1 MQSTVSRAL
10 ASTMHTHLFPHST
23 LSVQLTVLSADGSL
37 LAALLNAAGLA
48 CVDAGVP
55 MTDYLC
61 ACTAGSTSAFAAAD
75 EAGTNSN
82 PGGADPLLDLNLQEE
97 TELPGL
103 TAATLGS
110 RGDKVVVLVC
120 ESRVRAERLEGML
133 AVAVDGCKQIRALLD
148 AVVRETAG
156 AAPDG
161 RVDFVL
167 DEGGMDVDM

>member
-10 ASTMHTHLFPHST
+10 ASTLHTHLFPHST
-23 LSVQLTVLSADGSL
+23 LTVQLTVLAADGSL

-75 EAGTNSN
+75 DAGTT
-82 PGGADPLLDLNLQEE
+82 GGADPLLDLSLQEE

-120 ESRVRAERLEGML
+120 ESRVRVERLEGML
-133 AVAVDGCKQIRALLD
+133 AVAVDGCKQVRELLD
-148 AVVRETAG
+148 TVVRETAG
-156 AAPDG
+156 ASG
-161 RVDFVL
+161 EGEGGVGL
-167 DEGGMDVDM
+167 DDGGMDLDR